1 LSTRYPREFL
11 EVDYLLMR
19 FKAVAKTKTDLWLEK
34 KKWQLV
40 KKNISNRR
48 SSNELIEVEIID
60 ENTNSEQKT
69 RGKSNRRFNGMED
82 KYNNPSL
89 IARPTK
95 CSKLD
100 VVKNSTVLA
109 VVPNLHVKS
118 VSRTYSQ
125 KLIRM

>member
-1 LSTRYPREFL
+1 
-11 EVDYLLMR
+11 MR

-48 SSNELIEVEIID
+48 SSNELIEVDIID

-82 KYNNPSL
+82 K
-89 IARPTK
+89 
-95 CSKLD
+95 
-100 VVKNSTVLA
+100 
-109 VVPNLHVKS
+109 
-118 VSRTYSQ
+118 
-125 KLIRM
+125 